1 MPSFVAGTVIG
12 LSVVS
17 VVFAGV
23 ADAGD
28 TRLLLL
34 TSAILLLVVG
44 TALLLTA
51 PAARGGHRR
60 SAHRALNDALATVVT
75 VGIAGCRGAW
85 TRVNAVAT
93 ASRAARQGLIA
104 ALKRQPRSEH
114 ERFLAGSADHFE
126 VERRER
132 AWDRWQSRDGSLLG
146 R

>member
-1 MPSFVAGTVIG
+1 MSSFVAGTVIG

-17 VVFAGV
+17 AVFASV

-44 TALLLTA
+44 TALLLTV

-60 SAHRALNDALATVVT
+60 SAHRALKDALAALVT
-75 VGIAGCRGAW
+75 VGIVGCRAAW
-85 TRVNAVAT
+85 TWVKVVAT

-104 ALKRQPRSEH
+104 ALRRRRRSEH